1 MTIRDKFVGFFT
13 ISEDDQKI
21 IKDDIRDENIRRIFY
36 LSLIAI
42 PVSLL
47 HVVLFAF
54 HLDTGSEVEY
64 VWRISILGIH
74 VALIIIMSIISLL
87 IYFSF
92 IKKKSNIQLAEI
104 CVIAT
109 ALFLLVG
116 GAIIS
121 AVDQMITTAI
131 NPYIAT
137 TIISSIVLLIRPI
150 HSVIYYAASF
160 MIFYLVMNYS
170 QNNPDVLI
178 SNDVNGLTVSG
189 LGLCLSLIF
198 WRMHLTRIKQHK
210 LIEKQKNELVENFNK
225 LKFYSEELKE
235 SNLTKDKLISVIAHD
250 LRSPLASLI
259 NVTKLL
265 TEDFDIMSRDE
276 IKNIMISLNKET
288 ELTFESLNNLLLWSK
303 TQRKKLE
310 PVLETTNLHQ
320 LVENSILPINGLY
333 QQKRIKLANHI
344 DKHINVFAD
353 SSMMQSVIKNL
364 LINSIKF
371 THEGGHISWDATNSA
386 DEVIITIQDNG
397 VGMKPEVLEKL
408 FNPDIEF
415 TTIGTQNEKGT
426 GLGLQ
431 ICKEFVELNGGR
443 IWAESQHEEGTTFY
457 FSLPCGE

>member
-333 QQKRIKLANHI
+333 HQKGIKLVNCI
-344 DKHINVFAD
+344 DTHINVFAD

-443 IWAESQHEEGTTFY
+443 IWAKSQHEEGTTFY

>member
-1 MTIRDKFVGFFT
+1 MTLRDKFVGFFT

-333 QQKRIKLANHI
+333 HQKGIKLANHI
-344 DKHINVFAD
+344 DKHIDVFAD